1 MKIEHDHGGANG
13 KIYSD
18 EELVQQIDPVLKQ
31 DDLNKDGYIS
41 YPEFLM
47 AQKKTDVNIKV

>member
-1 MKIEHDHGGANG
+1 MKIEHDHGGGNG

-47 AQKKTDVNIKV
+47 AQKKTDVNIQ